1 MVQLSQHI
9 PTALKHTRQNVA
21 TLFMKTVFEKE
32 FSDNYISDL
41 LTEAD
46 LLPADSNL
54 RLIAGHPPVKLLWK
68 VCYIDLMF
76 SF

>member
-9 PTALKHTRQNVA
+9 PIAFKHTRQDVA
-21 TLFMKTVFEKE
+21 TLIMKTVFEKD

-68 VCYIDLMF
+68 VCYFDLIF
-76 SF
+76 SI

>member
-9 PTALKHTRQNVA
+9 PTAFKHTRA
-21 TLFMKTVFEKE
+21 TLIMKTVFEKD

-68 VCYIDLMF
+68 VCYFDLIF
-76 SF
+76 SI